1 MSGIQQMMKAV
12 SRVGGSP
19 QAQCFNLGTVFN
31 SNATSTLAQMQLLRD
46 ARILTKRGSAAS
58 INAGNYVASGAT
70 ATIGDLYEAFV
81 HQVSGDVLDVNA
93 GLESW
98 VTISVT
104 RTWNYNSTPGD
115 FESGSFTYQV
125 REIADP
131 SNISAVC
138 TFTLET
144 EDGS

>member
-12 SRVGGSP
+12 SRGGGSP
-19 QAQCFNLGTVFN
+19 QAQCSNLGTVFN
-31 SNATSTLAQMQLLRD
+31 SNPTSTLAQMQLLRD
-46 ARILTKRGSAAS
+46 GRIQTRRGAS
-58 INAGNYVASGAT
+58 TTNEGNYVASGAT

-81 HQVSGDVLDVNA
+81 HQVSGDVLDLNS

-98 VTISVT
+98 VAISAT

-115 FESGSFTYQV
+115 FEMGNFTYQI
-125 REIADP
+125 REIANP
-131 SNISAVC
+131 GNISAVC